1 MLVPGLFGAEMHD
14 EGQALSLH
22 PDEQHEITAT
32 VEKRQREFALGRAC
46 AHAALKQLDRDA
58 GPIPRGDNG
67 RPVWPAGIVGSITHT
82 QGYAAALVAAAA
94 DFAGLGVDAER
105 IGGVTRDLWPRL
117 FDDGERDLLARQIDP
132 SGLATILFSAKESCH
147 KAGKERVLRFHDL
160 RVTLDENNFT
170 ARRGT
175 EAFQGCYA
183 VQGDLVVTAACRST
197 NG

>member
-1 MLVPGLFGAEMHD
+1 MNEDDKRLLNQVAGGLEED
-14 EGQALSLH
+14 
-22 PDEQHEITAT
+22 
-32 VEKRQREFALGRAC
+32 
-46 AHAALKQLDRDA
+46 
-58 GPIPRGDNG
+58 G
-67 RPVWPAGIVGSITHT
+67 RPHT
-82 QGYAAALVAAAA
+82 ARKLRE
-94 DFAGLGVDAER
+94 LAER

-183 VQGDLVVTAACRST
+183 VQGDLVVTAAWRST